1 MKKNVIVTGVTRG
14 IGRQIALDLV
24 EAGYFVIG
32 IYNNSKQKAKE
43 LEEISSNIKTFK
55 CDISNYLEVCETAE
69 KIIFEFKSIYALVN
83 NAGVAKTG
91 LVTDMSEEDYQKIF
105 DTNVKGVFALTK
117 AVLPSMINEKQGK
130 IVNISSVWGVCGGSC
145 EVLYSASKSA
155 IIGMTKALAKEVG
168 PSGINVNAVAPGVI
182 LTDML
187 DNLSSEDL
195 NALANDTAL
204 MRNGTPK
211 DISNV
216 VKFLISEDSL
226 FITGQTITVD
236 GGMI

>member
-24 EAGYFVIG
+24 ESGYYVIG

-55 CDISNYLEVCETAE
+55 CDISDYSEVCETA
-69 KIIFEFKSIYALVN
+69 KRILSEFKSIYALVN

-91 LVTDMSEEDYQKIF
+91 LVTDMSEEDYRKIF

-117 AVLPSMINEKQGK
+117 TILPFMINEKQGK
-130 IVNISSVWGVCGGSC
+130 IVNISSIWGVCGGSC

-187 DNLSSEDL
+187 DNLSQEDL
-195 NALANDTAL
+195 DALANDTAL

-216 VKFLISEDSL
+216 VKFLISEDSS